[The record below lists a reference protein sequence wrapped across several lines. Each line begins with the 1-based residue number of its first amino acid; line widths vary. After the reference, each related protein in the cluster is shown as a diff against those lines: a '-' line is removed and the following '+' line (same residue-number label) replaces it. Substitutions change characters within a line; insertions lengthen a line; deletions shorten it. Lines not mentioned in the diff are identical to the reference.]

1 MHGTSLHLFLGK
13 KQSFCLINR
22 KVLRINVYIFRL
34 KSGRM
39 VYVFEKETNQKEIL
53 IMKIKFGICVLLFA
67 GGTEGAI
74 VPISGPFYMDSSA
87 ASNVSLTQSPGNF
100 TASNSS
106 GSAAQVGG
114 FASLGETVTLDDVG
128 DFIQFVGT
136 SSGATNNN
144 TYALRVGFFNSQG
157 NTIDSDRDADMA
169 SVLGVFGAAPFRTSG
184 AGNQGAVYRQTAGSS
199 FLGLAASSPGGLTG
213 VTQLGSSVQQP
224 NGHGEMTFRLEY
236 LTGGDLQIN
245 FSSTGGYA
253 MSRSIAAADV
263 PSYSFDSVALG
274 FVLNNG
280 SSRSYSGVQI
290 TTIPEPGT
298 LALLCIS
305 ACALFGYRRRM

>member
-1 MHGTSLHLFLGK
+1 
-13 KQSFCLINR
+13 
-22 KVLRINVYIFRL
+22 
-34 KSGRM
+34 
-39 VYVFEKETNQKEIL
+39 
-53 IMKIKFGICVLLFA
+53 MKTKFWLCVLLFA
-67 GGTEGAI
+67 GAAESAVI
-74 VPISGPFYMDSSA
+74 PISGPFYLDSSA
-87 ASNVSLTQSPGNF
+87 ASGVSLTQSPGNF

-128 DFIQFVGT
+128 EYIQFVGT

-144 TYALRVGFFNSQG
+144 TYALRVGFFNSNG
-157 NTIDSDRDADMA
+157 NTINSDRDADMA
-169 SVLGVFGAAPFRTSG
+169 SVLGVFGAAPYRTSG
-184 AGNQGAVYRQTAGSS
+184 GGNQGAVYRQTAGST

-245 FSSTGGYA
+245 FSSTGGYN
-253 MSRSIAAADV
+253 MSRTIAAVDV
-263 PSYSFDSVALG
+263 PTYSFDSVALG

-280 SSRSYSGVQI
+280 VNRSYSDVQI
-290 TTIPEPGT
+290 TAIPEPGT
-298 LALLCIS
+298 LALLCVT
-305 ACALFGYRRRM
+305 ACALLVCRRRMN